1 MINESVEIL
10 SKYIQI
16 NTTNPPGNEAQ
27 AARFFAEIFDREK
40 IPYQTY
46 ESKPGRVSIKAKL
59 TGSGKK
65 GPIILLNHMD
75 VVFAN
80 SNDYTFDPFGGKIID
95 GYICG
100 RGAMDMKC
108 TGVMQLMAILAMRRE
123 EVSLN
128 RDLVF
133 LAVADEE
140 TGGSLGMRYLIENYP
155 DDFKAALVLNEG
167 GHVLSDMVPAK
178 PVVRFA
184 TAEKGPCWLK
194 LTCKG
199 PSGHGSTPHARNALV
214 KMTQALARLLSAELP
229 VIITP
234 TAHEY
239 FKKLSSEWSFLGP
252 FKKDGRHETLAR
264 VLKKSGMLEV
274 PQINAMVRNTIS
286 LNILN
291 AGNKINVIPDYAEA
305 QLDIRLLPGQDINE
319 FVAFVKEKLV
329 DDDLKIEI
337 LLASGG
343 NESDTNNDDFLIIQ
357 DAVDEHFKNS
367 IMLFYLMSAIT
378 DSRFF
383 REKGMTAYGF
393 CPISIPVE
401 DLNMIHGV
409 DEKISVDNMI
419 KGTEVYIDIVKR
431 LCR

>member
-1 MINESVEIL
+1 MIPESVDIL

-16 NTTNPPGNEAQ
+16 DTTNPPGNEAKAVQ
-27 AARFFAEIFDREK
+27 FFAEIFDKEK
-40 IPYQTY
+40 ITYQTY
-46 ESKPGRVSIKAKL
+46 ESEPGRISIKAKL

-80 SNDYTFDPFGGKIID
+80 SNEYTFDPFGGNIID

-100 RGAMDMKC
+100 RGALDMKSI
-108 TGVMQLMAILAMRRE
+108 GVMQLMAILAMRRE
-123 EVSLN
+123 DVSLN

-140 TGGSLGMRYLIENYP
+140 TGGSLGMKFLMENYP

-167 GHVLSDMVPAK
+167 GHGLSNMLPDKMVML
-178 PVVRFA
+178 FA

-199 PSGHGSTPHARNALV
+199 PSGHGSTPHSQNALV
-214 KMTQALARLLSAELP
+214 KMTKALNRLLSAELP

-234 TAHEY
+234 TVGEY
-239 FKKLSSEWSFLGP
+239 FKKLSSEWSFLNP
-252 FKKDGRHETLAR
+252 FKKDGQYETLAR

-286 LNILN
+286 LNRLN

-305 QLDIRLLPGQDINE
+305 QLDIRLLPDQDINE
-319 FVAFVKEKLV
+319 FVDFVREKLA
-329 DDDLKIEI
+329 DNDIKIEK

-343 NESDTNNDDFLIIQ
+343 NGSDTHNNDFIMIQ
-357 DAVDEHFKNS
+357 DVLNEHFKNS
-367 IMLFYLMSAIT
+367 LMLFYLMSGIT

-383 REKGMTAYGF
+383 REKGITAYGF
-393 CPISIPVE
+393 SPISIPIKH
-401 DLNMIHGV
+401 LNMIHGV
-409 DEKISVDNMI
+409 DEKISIDNMI
-419 KGTEVYIDIVKR
+419 KGTAVYIDIVRK
-431 LCR
+431 LCT

>member
-1 MINESVEIL
+1 MINEAVEIL
-10 SKYIQI
+10 SKYLQI
-16 NTTNPPGNEAQ
+16 ETTNPPGNEAK
-27 AARFFAEIFDREK
+27 AARFFAKIFDQEK
-40 IPYQTY
+40 IPYQIY

-80 SNDYTFDPFGGKIID
+80 SNEYTFDPFGGKIID

-100 RGAMDMKC
+100 RGALDMKSI
-108 TGVMQLMAILAMRRE
+108 GVMQLMAIMAMRRE
-123 EVSLN
+123 EASLN

-133 LAVADEE
+133 LAAADEE
-140 TGGSLGMRYLIENYP
+140 TGGSLGMKYLMENYP
-155 DDFKAALVLNEG
+155 DDFNAALVLNEG
-167 GHVLSDMVPAK
+167 GHGLSNMVPDK
-178 PVVRFA
+178 TVLHLS
-184 TAEKGPCWLK
+184 TGEKGPCWLK

-199 PSGHGSTPHARNALV
+199 PSGHGSTPHAQNALR

-234 TAHEY
+234 IVHEY
-239 FKKLSSEWSFLGP
+239 FKKLSSEWSFLKP
-252 FKKDGRHETLAR
+252 FKKDGSNKTLAR
-264 VLKKSGMLEV
+264 VLKKSGMLAV

-291 AGNKINVIPDYAEA
+291 AGNKINVIPDYVEA
-305 QLDIRLLPGQDINE
+305 QLDIRLLPGQDIDE
-319 FVAFVKEKLV
+319 FVAFVKEKLA
-329 DDDLKIEI
+329 DNDLKIEI

-343 NESDTNNDDFLIIQ
+343 NESEVNNDDFIVIQ
-357 DAVDEHFKNS
+357 DVFNEHFKNS
-367 IMLFYLMSAIT
+367 LMLFYLMSGIT

-383 REKGMTAYGF
+383 REKGIRAYGF

-401 DLNMIHGV
+401 HLNMIHGV

-419 KGTEVYIDIVKR
+419 KGTEVYIDMVRK
-431 LCR
+431 LCT

>member
-1 MINESVEIL
+1 MRNETVEIL
-10 SKYIQI
+10 SKYLRI
-16 NTTNPPGNEAQ
+16 NTTNPPGNETK
-27 AARFFAEIFDREK
+27 AARFFAEIFDKEK
-40 IPYQTY
+40 IPCQTY
-46 ESKPGRVSIKAKL
+46 ESSPGRVSIKAKL

-75 VVFAN
+75 VVLAN
-80 SNDYTFDPFGGKIID
+80 SHEYTFDPFGGKITD

-100 RGAMDMKC
+100 RGALDMKSI
-108 TGVMQLMAILAMRRE
+108 GVMQLMAILTMRRE

-133 LAVADEE
+133 LAAADEE
-140 TGGSLGMRYLIENYP
+140 TGGSLGVKFLMENYP

-167 GHVLSDMVPAK
+167 GHGLSNMVPDK
-178 PVVRFA
+178 TVMLLA
-184 TAEKGPCWLK
+184 TGEKGPCWLK

-199 PSGHGSTPHARNALV
+199 PSGHGSTPHTQNALV

-234 TAHEY
+234 IVHEY
-239 FKKLSSEWSFLGP
+239 FKRLSSEWSFLGP
-252 FKKDGRHETLAR
+252 FRKDGQDKSLAR
-264 VLKKSGMLEV
+264 VLKKSGMLKV

-286 LNILN
+286 LNLLN

-319 FVAFVKEKLV
+319 FVTFVKENLA
-329 DDDLKIEI
+329 DNDIKIEI

-343 NESDTNNDDFLIIQ
+343 NESDTNNEDFVIIQ
-357 DAVDEHFKNS
+357 DAVNKHFKNS
-367 IMLFYLMSAIT
+367 LMLFYLMSGIT

-383 REKGMTAYGF
+383 RQKGITAYGF

-401 DLNMIHGV
+401 HLNMIHGV

-419 KGTEVYIDIVKR
+419 KGTEVYIDMVRK
-431 LCR
+431 LCT

>member
-1 MINESVEIL
+1 MAHEAVEIL
-10 SKYIQI
+10 SKYLQI
-16 NTTNPPGNEAQ
+16 DTSNPPGNEVQ
-27 AARFFAEIFDREK
+27 AGRFFAEIFDQEK

-75 VVFAN
+75 VVYAN
-80 SNDYTFDPFGGKIID
+80 SKEYTFDPFGGEIID

-100 RGAMDMKC
+100 RGALDMKSI
-108 TGVMQLMAILAMRRE
+108 GVMQLMAILTMRRE
-123 EVSLN
+123 SVSLN
-128 RDLVF
+128 RDLIF

-140 TGGSLGMRYLIENYP
+140 TGGSLGMKYLMKNYP

-167 GHVLSDMVPAK
+167 AHGFSNMVPDRT
-178 PVVRFA
+178 VMLFA
-184 TAEKGPCWLK
+184 TGEKGPCWLK

-199 PSGHGSTPHARNALV
+199 PSGHGSTPHAQNALV

-234 TAHEY
+234 IVREY

-252 FKKDGRHETLAR
+252 FKKDGSDKTLAR
-264 VLKKSGMLEV
+264 LLKKSGLLEL

-286 LNILN
+286 LNIIN

-305 QLDIRLLPGQDINE
+305 RLDIRLLPGQDIDE
-319 FVAFVKEKLV
+319 FVAFVKEKLA
-329 DDDLKIEI
+329 DNDIKIEI

-357 DAVDEHFKNS
+357 DTVNEHFKNAL
-367 IMLFYLMSAIT
+367 ILFYLMSGIT

-383 REKGMTAYGF
+383 REKGITAYGF

-401 DLNMIHGV
+401 HLNMIHGV

-431 LCR
+431 LCT